1 MLLGL
6 MCVCLI
12 MNVRDGKALQIGASL
27 YLGLMVQSHF
37 PAPFNFSGGLFRLS
51 NPQHPAQSF
60 TLSFSYYFWPG
71 AKDLG
76 KSSKALEGREAAVRK
91 YPESLNDQ
99 TSPVLSP
106 H

>member
-1 MLLGL
+1 MRIDV
-6 MCVCLI
+6 CVFK
-12 MNVRDGKALQIGASL
+12 MNVRDGKALQIGTSL

-37 PAPFNFSGGLFRLS
+37 PASFNFGGALFRLS
-51 NPQHPAQSF
+51 SPKHPAQSF
-60 TLSFSYYFWPG
+60 TLSLSYYLWPG

-76 KSSKALEGREAAVRK
+76 KSSKALEGGETAVWK